1 MPPDSPLPSPDPLDP
16 SRSSAA
22 SGNENSD
29 LYSTQGGLQP
39 LDQGLPVFP
48 SKKRKFKKR
57 WILYAIGLWLA
68 IETYQCVNLY
78 EGTENYPWRM
88 KVTSDCQKI
97 GLKIN
102 ASTDYPGTK
111 KAAYCELFNGG
122 GYTEYTGDIGPEG
135 KFLYLHPWWRS
146 LCNNRYG
153 GLDFSLGSQRVNQ
166 TLDRKNDDTRKFILF
181 TYADSLPYIYH
192 KGITRGSPPV
202 YLYPGI
208 RPGSQVLPNLPDTL
222 KVACTKGSCIPYFDS
237 IPWGDTVSIELRE
250 SNMAHLYI
258 RDFHQ
263 KHLHITCSES

>member
-16 SRSSAA
+16 SSSD
-22 SGNENSD
+22 SEGGRGKSD
-29 LYSTQGGLQP
+29 PPSTQGGLQP

-48 SKKRKFKKR
+48 SKKRMFKKR
-57 WILYAIGLWLA
+57 WILYAIGFWLA
-68 IETYQCVNLY
+68 IETYQCINLY

-102 ASTDYPGTK
+102 ASTNYPGTK

-153 GLDFSLGSQRVNQ
+153 GLDFSLGSRGD
-166 TLDRKNDDTRKFILF
+166 DRDQINLFIEP
-181 TYADSLPYIYH
+181 DSSNVLHNGHYMYEP
-192 KGITRGSPPV
+192 RV
-202 YLYPGI
+202 YLHPGLE
-208 RPGSQVLPNLPDTL
+208 PGSQIIPYLPDTL
-222 KVACTKGSCIPYFDS
+222 KVSCTQESCFPYFDS
-237 IPWGDTVSIELRE
+237 IPWRDTVSLWLRDDP
-250 SNMAHLYI
+250 SAHLYI